1 MAAVFL
7 RNGTPFVKAFPSKS
21 ILRKRQ
27 QTFLCSSSTGQQQ
40 QVLNLLT
47 IDKQELEH
55 HVVSWGHSK
64 YRAKQVWTW
73 IHNQGVT
80 SPEDMRN
87 LPRNLRSDL
96 QRYTKAGSLQMATE
110 LVSKD
115 GTRKRAYRLFDGQ
128 LIESVLMPYE
138 DGRYTACISSQAGC
152 AMGCVFCATG
162 QMGFARQLQPE
173 EIYEQVARFASELAL
188 EKKRLSNVVFM
199 GMGEPLANYR
209 NVAKAVHR
217 ITNDLGIGARKITIS
232 TVGVVPSIRKLTHS
246 GDFPQVR
253 LAVSLHCASDQERTA
268 LLPANG
274 RYGGLDELMMALK
287 DYVETTNRRLTL
299 EWALIEGQNDDL
311 ETAQKLGSL
320 VKRFGIRRDMVH
332 VNVIPLNPT
341 GGYGGSPSSRKSVN
355 AFCECLEKDF
365 GIACTPRVRRGIDI
379 DAGCGQLKSKVQR
392 EEERQKREELGDDN
406 KLELVDFMQP
416 PSPTLDLDEDKNN
429 GEIKINDNSPS
440 TDVQYIDLDLDD
452 YDDPEFTS
460 SEELLEAERLIQLV
474 QQGSPSPSMKHSQSN
489 IPNTE
494 QSGLTT
500 KTTSIVDP
508 QAIQNSKRRRK
519 KLLRNLKQ
527 IQNLRDKQDDQGWEL
542 NEEQL
547 IKLSKE
553 EEWKAEL
560 ESLEHNL
567 K

>member
-1 MAAVFL
+1 MILMTVGFARKAI
-7 RNGTPFVKAFPSKS
+7 PFAKAFSSTS
-21 ILRKRQ
+21 ILQQKRP
-27 QTFLCSSSTGQQQ
+27 TFLYSTSTEQQQ

-47 IDKQELEH
+47 IDKEELEQH
-55 HVVSWGHSK
+55 IVAWGHPK

-80 SPEDMRN
+80 SPKDMQN
-87 LPRNLRSDL
+87 LPKELQNDL
-96 QRYTKAGSLQMATE
+96 DRYTKAGSLELATE

-173 EIYEQVARFASELAL
+173 EIYEQVARFAAELAL

-199 GMGEPLANYR
+199 GMGEPLANYK

-232 TVGVVPSIRKLTHS
+232 TVGVVPSIQKLTHND
-246 GDFPQVR
+246 DFPQIR
-253 LAVSLHCASDQERTA
+253 LAVSLHCASDRERTE

-287 DYVETTNRRLTL
+287 DYVETTRRRITL
-299 EWALIEGQNDDL
+299 EWALIAGQNDDL

-320 VKRFGIRRDMVH
+320 IKRFNIRRDMVH

-341 GGYGGSPSSRKSVN
+341 GGYGGSPSSRRSVD

-365 GIACTPRVRRGIDI
+365 GITCTPRVRRGIDI
-379 DAGCGQLKSKVQR
+379 DAGCGQLKSKLQR
-392 EEERQKREELGDDN
+392 EEENKKREESDN
-406 KLELVDFMQP
+406 RLELVDFMHTS
-416 PSPTLDLDEDKNN
+416 SPTLPVYEDDSNEEEEVEDNLSSLSLPLIDE
-429 GEIKINDNSPS
+429 
-440 TDVQYIDLDLDD
+440 QAIDMDSDD
-452 YDDPEFTS
+452 FDDPEFIS
-460 SEELLEAERLIQLV
+460 PESLLEAERLLQLV
-474 QQGSPSPSMKHSQSN
+474 QQAAPPHPSIKKKEE
-489 IPNTE
+489 T
-494 QSGLTT
+494 GR
-500 KTTSIVDP
+500 TTSIVDP
-508 QAIQNSKRRRK
+508 ESVQNAKRRRK

-527 IQNLRDKQDDQGWEL
+527 IKNLRDKQRDQEWEL

-547 IKLSKE
+547 MKMSKE

-560 ESLEHNL
+560 ESIKHNL

>member
-1 MAAVFL
+1 MMFMTIGFV
-7 RNGTPFVKAFPSKS
+7 RKTIPFAKAFSSTS
-21 ILRKRQ
+21 ILRQ
-27 QTFLCSSSTGQQQ
+27 QRPTLLYSSSTEQQQ
-40 QVLNLLT
+40 RVLNLLT
-47 IDKQELEH
+47 IGKEELEEH
-55 HVVSWGHSK
+55 IVAWGHSK

-80 SPEDMRN
+80 SPEDMKN
-87 LPRNLRSDL
+87 LPKGLKSDL
-96 QRYTKAGSLQMATE
+96 DRYTKAGSLELATE

-173 EIYEQVARFASELAL
+173 EIYEQVARFASELTL
-188 EKKRLSNVVFM
+188 EKKRLSNIVFM
-199 GMGEPLANYR
+199 GMGEPLANYK

-232 TVGVVPSIRKLTHS
+232 TVGVVPAIKKLTHN

-253 LAVSLHCASDQERTA
+253 LAVSLHCASDQERTD

-287 DYVETTNRRLTL
+287 DYVETTKRRLTL
-299 EWALIEGQNDDL
+299 EWALIEGQNDDV
-311 ETAQKLGSL
+311 ETAHKLGSL

-341 GGYGGSPSSRKSVN
+341 GGFGGSPSSRKSVN

-365 GIACTPRVRRGIDI
+365 GITCTPRVRRGIDI
-379 DAGCGQLKSKVQR
+379 DAGCGQLKSKLQQ
-392 EEERQKREELGDDN
+392 EEEEEKNKESGGDN
-406 KLELVDFMQP
+406 RLELVDFMQP
-416 PSPTLDLDEDKNN
+416 SSQPIPVYEDDSNDKEEEGDFSSLSLPLIDE
-429 GEIKINDNSPS
+429 
-440 TDVQYIDLDLDD
+440 QAIDMDSED

-460 SEELLEAERLIQLV
+460 PEELLEAERLLQLV
-474 QQGSPSPSMKHSQSN
+474 QQGSSPPAPMKN
-489 IPNTE
+489 FEENPR
-494 QSGLTT
+494 
-500 KTTSIVDP
+500 TTSIVDP
-508 QAIQNSKRRRK
+508 EAIQNAKRRRK

-527 IQNLRDKQDDQGWEL
+527 IKNLKDKQHDQGWEL

-547 IKLSKE
+547 LKISKE

-560 ESLEHNL
+560 ESIEHNL
-567 K
+567 Q